1 MKSYPLELRRCVV
14 EAVDQQY
21 DTIEEIAALFGVTE
35 RYVYKLLKLRNETG
49 DLAPRPHGGGAET
62 KLADRHLLKLAE
74 LIAQFPDATLE
85 ELRELLRRRCRVSVC
100 TNTVWRGLQTI
111 DFTLKKRAV
120 RRVKLTKKNAR
131 HFARSR

>member
-1 MKSYPLELRRCVV
+1 MKSFPLEFRQCIV

-62 KLADRHLLKLAE
+62 KLHDRHLLKLAG
-74 LIAQFPDATLE
+74 LIAKFPDATLE

-100 TNTVWRGLQTI
+100 TNTVWRGWFEHCGYAIT
-111 DFTLKKRAV
+111 
-120 RRVKLTKKNAR
+120 
-131 HFARSR
+131 